1 MQTERDGA
9 GPRLALHDDA
19 FLSDVARPP
28 TPTHGEIGE
37 ITDEAS
43 ASSAENDAASSVSVR
58 IKSLGSSAADR
69 IRSLVSEWRAAVEA
83 KRDAALLLAAQRL
96 VELTARE
103 ASDFLCSADALLWI
117 VNARLQ

>member
-28 TPTHGEIGE
+28 TPTLGEIGE
-37 ITDEAS
+37 ILTDEAS
-43 ASSAENDAASSVSVR
+43 AFSAENDAASSVSVR

-83 KRDAALLLAAQRL
+83 KRELEERLLTYTVATE
-96 VELTARE
+96 VARWR
-103 ASDFLCSADALLWI
+103 ATSDCM
-117 VNARLQ
+117 

>member
-28 TPTHGEIGE
+28 TPTLGEIGE
-37 ITDEAS
+37 IIDEAS
-43 ASSAENDAASSVSVR
+43 AVSAENDAASSVSVR

-69 IRSLVSEWRAAVEA
+69 IRSLVSEWRTAVEA
-83 KRDAALLLAAQRL
+83 KRELEERLLTYTVATE
-96 VELTARE
+96 VARWR
-103 ASDFLCSADALLWI
+103 ATSDCM
-117 VNARLQ
+117 